1 MSVVRWLARVAGLTV
16 LVILLALMLGFYPH
30 ILAATACVTVATFMV
45 RAAYRSLPPLETPA
59 PPMVTPDPP
68 WVGREL

>member
-16 LVILLALMLGFYPH
+16 LVILLAVVLGFRPE
-30 ILAATACVTVATFMV
+30 IPAALAIGALGIAMAVGAFRTQ
-45 RAAYRSLPPLETPA
+45 PPLETPA